1 MRIIFFIL
9 CIFLISFN
17 SRASEQIDWSLFR
30 GTTTVFSES
39 LIGKQL
45 NNPSQLVQ
53 DESLYINILSIKTAV
68 GNTAVSLLQGIGEL
82 DSDPKNLDPLFL
94 GTLNGLGQTVIG
106 FSKNGISL
114 SGFANGEASAKISNP
129 IFPEIKGAIYGDFG
143 GVLGYS
149 KRISEELSVGGA
161 ARISYIKGVT
171 INADIIDS
179 LVEVPISGFAGINLE
194 SSLGVTYFHKKG
206 LTPNVVFDDTQFTVT
221 VSNLKLYDNLDIN
234 VRNPMKVSLG
244 LRKDFEFSAQYAQ
257 KITAYSQFDLI
268 RNNLFGGLGLE
279 YFPIKQLGLAFG
291 FSNGE
296 LSAGLTSNL
305 SFLNIQIG
313 TYTKEE
319 YYQSK
324 ERIYSLGISFFL
336 DQ

>member
-1 MRIIFFIL
+1 MRIKVFIL
-9 CIFLISFN
+9 CVFLIPFN

-30 GTTTVFSES
+30 GTTTGFSES
-39 LIGKQL
+39 LIGKQT
-45 NNPSQLVQ
+45 NNPSQLAQ
-53 DESLYINILSIKTAV
+53 DESLFINFFSIKAAV
-68 GNTAVSLLQGIGEL
+68 GNTAVSLLQDVDEL

-94 GTLNGLGQTVIG
+94 GTLNGLSQTTIG
-106 FSKNGISL
+106 FSKNGISF

-179 LVEVPISGFAGINLE
+179 LVGVPIPGFAGINLE
-194 SSLGVTYFHKKG
+194 SSLGVIYSHKKG
-206 LTPNVVFDDTQFTVT
+206 STPNIVLDDTQFTAT
-221 VSNLKLYDNLDIN
+221 VSNLKLYDNLDVN
-234 VRNPMKVSLG
+234 VRNPIKASIG
-244 LRKDFEFSAQYAQ
+244 LRKGFEFSSQYSQ
-257 KITAYSQFDLI
+257 KITAYSQFDLT

-305 SFLNIQIG
+305 LFFNIQIG

-319 YYQSK
+319 FYQSK